1 MKLPKNVRVK
11 SWIWN
16 IIPWTNR
23 TAQAIYPNIYL
34 SKFDY
39 DSLVSNPSPWHI
51 AHLTHEQEHLKRQ
64 KEFGPKKW
72 FLKYIF
78 VPRFRFE
85 EEIAADI
92 PKMKF
97 LKSKKLNPYI
107 DKRAKQLSGWLYFW
121 PVPYK
126 TAKEELERV
135 WEELST

>member
-1 MKLPKNVRVK
+1 MELPKNVRVK
-11 SWIWN
+11 SGIWN

-23 TAQAIYPNIYL
+23 TGQGIYPNIYL
-34 SKFDY
+34 PKFVY
-39 DSLVSNPSPWHI
+39 DGLVSDNPSPWHI
-51 AHLTHEQEHLKRQ
+51 AQLIHEQEHLKRQ
-64 KEFGPKKW
+64 KEFGLKKW

-78 VPRFRFE
+78 VPMFRFE

-97 LKSKKLNPYI
+97 LKSKKLDPYI

-126 TAKEELERV
+126 TAKKELEKV
-135 WEELST
+135 WREI